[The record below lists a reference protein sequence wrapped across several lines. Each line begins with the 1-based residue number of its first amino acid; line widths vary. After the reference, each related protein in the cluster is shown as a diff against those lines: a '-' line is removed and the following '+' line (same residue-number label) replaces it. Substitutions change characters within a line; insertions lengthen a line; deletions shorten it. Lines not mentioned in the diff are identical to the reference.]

1 MTSKHH
7 NQSSRRHPLKRVR
20 PDNENQGSIISSNGR
35 NNKKFCRQPSED
47 SAFIDT
53 EKSSDERAFDL
64 FHKEYFP
71 QFRPY
76 FKHRSIV
83 IQFIE
88 HLWSNMIE
96 FSKVSFVKKILKEQ
110 GIYDVSTR
118 NFNDTETFSNDEN
131 DSQLSKSLNESD
143 RSISTWN
150 TNNRYSRSFI
160 NELLSYLKYSVTP
173 RFIDKK
179 SSSKIIAPL
188 RRSSRIRR
196 APIKCVCSTCITTR
210 ASEEHSSSTSI
221 INDDSGLISF
231 YLCHIYSFIIL
242 EHRIFQHL
250 IEHYHQ
256 LDDQYINISNSSILT
271 DINKC
276 NETTDSQIQMPVP
289 EVIETVTHTAI
300 SPPSSPIIPAASV
313 NNSSALS
320 ESFEVFVDPSAISNE
335 KITLDTSVALSESY
349 ELFVAPSTS
358 SNEKITLDAPLD
370 HSVALSESFELFA
383 DPSSTSNEKIILDTP
398 DERPPPP
405 PARRTYV
412 ILTELDEPF
421 FGPYPIEFT
430 ITI

>member
-110 GIYDVSTR
+110 GIYDVSTT
-118 NFNDTETFSNDEN
+118 NFSDTETFSNDEN
-131 DSQLSKSLNESD
+131 DSQLSKSLNESN

-221 INDDSGLISF
+221 INDDS
-231 YLCHIYSFIIL
+231 
-242 EHRIFQHL
+242 EHKIFQHL

-276 NETTDSQIQMPVP
+276 NETTDSQIQMPLP

-335 KITLDTSVALSESY
+335 KIILDTSVALSESY

-358 SNEKITLDAPLD
+358 SNEKIILDAPLD

-383 DPSSTSNEKIILDTP
+383 DPSSISNEKIILDTP
-398 DERPPPP
+398 DERPPP